1 MSYDFYRQVSSSDD
15 ISLTKLIDLA
25 SGKNVDVNVEA
36 SSGDGNLLFLKT
48 TNSLRIKA
56 LIRIG
61 CDVNFKNTRE
71 EATPIFVQ
79 EDPDVIKELINAGA
93 KVNHLNYAK
102 QNALFFVS
110 NLESLKLLHEAG
122 ANINQIDKWGKNIT
136 FYLKDAEMLQYAIS
150 QGLNINL
157 IDKQGRNALFE
168 TDIIKNISL
177 VKTLINNNIGIEFC
191 KDTILLEAVIYNG
204 SKQVLSMLIKHG
216 ANIYG
221 ENEYGK
227 TMFSYITKLEK
238 LHAVFMSN
246 PEPVDLGYKL
256 KSGKTILEDFAYDF
270 HVIDLFESDIFT
282 HDMLLSPYKDGKLI
296 EKISQIYSSRYG
308 HKNPKIKI
316 IEEKLLLNDLIESPD
331 SKNTNK
337 IIQRI

>member
-1 MSYDFYRQVSSSDD
+1 MSYDFYRQVSSADD

-25 SGKNVDVNVEA
+25 SGKNVDVNAEG

-48 TNSLRIKA
+48 TNPLRIKA

-71 EATPIFVQ
+71 KATPIFFQ

-102 QNALFFVS
+102 QNALFFATNV
-110 NLESLKLLHEAG
+110 ESLKLLHEAG
-122 ANINQIDKWGKNIT
+122 AKINQIDKWGKNIT
-136 FYLKDAEMLQYAIS
+136 FYLKDPEMLKYAIS

-157 IDKQGRNALFE
+157 VDKNGRNALF
-168 TDIIKNISL
+168 DSNLIKNVNMVKELIS
-177 VKTLINNNIGIEFC
+177 KNIDIEYC
-191 KDTILLEAVIYNG
+191 KDTILLEAVIYD
-204 SKQVLSMLIKHG
+204 SPKQVLSMLIKHG

-221 ENEYGK
+221 EDEYGN
-227 TMFSYITKLEK
+227 TMFSHISKLEK

-246 PEPVDLGYKL
+246 PQPVDLGYKL
-256 KSGKTILEDFAYDF
+256 KSGKTILEQLRYDF
-270 HVIDLFESDIFT
+270 HVIDLFESDMFT
-282 HDMLLSPYKDGKLI
+282 NEMLLSPYKDGKLI

-308 HKNPKIKI
+308 HKNHKIEV
-316 IEEKLLLNDLIESPD
+316 IEQKLLLNDLIHAPD
-331 SKNTNK
+331 NTNK
-337 IIQRI
+337 TTQRL